1 MPQPSSNATAEPGR
15 LVLVVGPSGVGKDSL
30 IDGARAVL
38 AQDPRVAFAVRDITR
53 PSDAGGEAHRAVSE
67 AEFSTIEASGGYMLS
82 WGAHGLRYGVP
93 TANEAARRAGRAIV
107 VNVSRTVIPQ
117 ARQWFK
123 PLVVVNVTASADLL
137 RRRLTDRGRETA
149 AEIEARVAR
158 ATDFVVAGPDV
169 VQLANDGTLEAGIAA
184 LVAVVRGEIMP

>member
-1 MPQPSSNATAEPGR
+1 M
-15 LVLVVGPSGVGKDSL
+15 VGPSGVGKDSL
-30 IDGARAVL
+30 IDGARAEL
-38 AQDPRVAFAVRDITR
+38 AQDPQVAFAVRDITR
-53 PSDAGGEAHRAVSE
+53 PSDAGGEAHRAVTE
-67 AEFSTIEASGGYMLS
+67 AEFRAIEESGGYMLS

-93 TANEAARRAGRAIV
+93 AAYEAARQAGSAVV

-117 ARQWFK
+117 ARQWLT
-123 PLVVVNVTASADLL
+123 PLVVVNVTASAELL

-184 LVAVVRGEIMP
+184 LVAVVRGEIRP